1 MLVYKFGG
9 ASVKSGEGVKNL
21 FEIVKNVNQNLVLV
35 VSAMGKTTNSLEEVV
50 KSYFNSD
57 EGWKEKLNL
66 VKKYHFGIIEELFGK
81 DSQDIKTELEIVFN
95 HLETKLQEPASL
107 NYDFEYDQVVSYG
120 EILSTKI
127 VSSYLLFAGF
137 KNKWLDVRTF
147 FKTDNHYREAHI
159 DWELS
164 TKLARKIFDFGNCKA
179 YVVQGFIGSTS
190 ENFFTTLGR
199 EGSDYTASILSYMLD
214 AEKMVVWKDV
224 PGILNADPRLFP
236 SAQKLPEISYLE
248 AIEMTYYGAQVIHP
262 KTMKPLQN
270 KNIPLYVKSFI
281 EPHLEGSVIHSID
294 HTLQLVPV
302 IIIKKDQVLISI
314 SPTDFSFI
322 AEHNLSDI
330 FALFAKYRLKVNL
343 SQNSALS
350 FSVCTDAMEDKY
362 LEVIEILKQNYKV
375 LYNENAELITIRYYT
390 DEVIAQ
396 LTGQRKILVEQ
407 KSRKT
412 ARFVVL

>member
-9 ASVKSGEGVKNL
+9 ASVKSGKGVKNL
-21 FEIVKNVNQNLVLV
+21 VEIVKNVNQDLVLV

-50 KSYFNSD
+50 KDYFNGD
-57 EGWKEKLNL
+57 EEWKVKLNL
-66 VKKYHFGIIEELFGK
+66 VKKYHFEIIEELFVK
-81 DSQDIKTELEIVFN
+81 DSSVIKTELEIVFN
-95 HLETKLQEPASL
+95 HLEAKLQEPASL

-127 VSSYLLFAGF
+127 VSSYLNYVGF

-164 TKLARKIFDFGNCKA
+164 TKLARKVFNFNDCNA

-281 EPHLEGSVIHSID
+281 EPHLDGSVIHSVD

-350 FSVCTDAMEDKY
+350 FSVCTDALEDKY

-375 LYNENAELITIRYYT
+375 LYNEKAELITIRYYT
-390 DEVIAQ
+390 DEVITQ
-396 LTGQRKILVEQ
+396 LTAQRKILVEQ

>member
-35 VSAMGKTTNSLEEVV
+35 VSAMGKTTNSLEEIV
-50 KSYFNSD
+50 KAYFNGD
-57 EGWKEKLNL
+57 DGWKEKLNL

-81 DSQDIKTELEIVFN
+81 DSHGIKTELEIVFN

-127 VSSYLLFAGF
+127 VSSFLLFAGF
-137 KNKWLDVRTF
+137 NNKWLDVRTF

-330 FALFAKYRLKVNL
+330 FALFAKYRIKVNL

>member
-1 MLVYKFGG
+1 M
-9 ASVKSGEGVKNL
+9 
-21 FEIVKNVNQNLVLV
+21 
-35 VSAMGKTTNSLEEVV
+35 
-50 KSYFNSD
+50 
-57 EGWKEKLNL
+57 
-66 VKKYHFGIIEELFGK
+66 
-81 DSQDIKTELEIVFN
+81 FN
-95 HLETKLQEPASL
+95 HLEAKLQEPASL

-127 VSSYLLFAGF
+127 VSSYLNYVGF

-164 TKLARKIFDFGNCKA
+164 TKLARKVFNFNDCNA

-270 KNIPLYVKSFI
+270 KNIPLYVKSFV
-281 EPHLEGSVIHSID
+281 EPHLEGSVIHSVD

-350 FSVCTDAMEDKY
+350 FSVCTDSMENKY

-390 DEVIAQ
+390 DEVISQ
-396 LTGQRKILVEQ
+396 LTAQRKILVEQ